1 MFYITDEN
9 GVCGYYTCEVD
20 IATAKTAAEKMVK
33 DTNGKADPKIY
44 PIVKGI
50 VDFDNPVD

>member
-9 GVCGYYTCEVD
+9 GVCSYYTCEVD

-44 PIVKGI
+44 PIVRGI